1 MLAGDATAVR
11 TVPAHQDS
19 KLTSM
24 VPANVYAKRKHAQPK
39 TRLQNVPNVDANA
52 GFGLAPQLGR
62 VQTADAGDAAYA
74 SFMDEI
80 ANL

>member
-1 MLAGDATAVR
+1 MIAGDATAVR

-19 KLTSM
+19 KLVSM
-24 VPANVYAKRKHAQPK
+24 VPANVYAKRKNTRQK
-39 TRLQNVPNVDANA
+39 TRLQSVPNVDANA
-52 GFGLAPQLGR
+52 GFGLAPQVGR
-62 VQTADAGDAAYA
+62 VPTADAGDTAYA